1 MFRGAIVRTS
11 VAWIATTAAGPAN
24 GDPSEYVDV
33 LLSDAGKKRAAQRA
47 LKKRLAARAS
57 AAAAPPATGIG
68 NIRAGEKS
76 GATVEAELRAPT
88 LGDVVAELER
98 ARLFGILEELVL
110 WKNTTNEEVLK
121 RARTEIWQSWRRACA
136 ENAGHPRA
144 VDLFDRHTRPAFHDP
159 FAGGGALPLD
169 AQRLGLEAHASD
181 LNPVA
186 VLINKAMIEIR
197 PKFAGRPPVN
207 PESQGEPTVI
217 AKTWRGAQGLAEDVR
232 HYGQWMRERVLTSM
246 MTWWWGVDVCPR
258 RGRGD
263 GAQRTAR

>member
-47 LKKRLAARAS
+47 LKKRLAARVS

-98 ARLFGILEELVL
+98 AHLFGILEELVL

-144 VDLFDRHTRPAFHDP
+144 VDLFADLAL
-159 FAGGGALPLD
+159 GGKHSTVPQADNDIGLPRS
-169 AQRLGLEAHASD
+169 QHRLAAEVTNRGCHGDVRD
-181 LNPVA
+181 LLRA
-186 VLINKAMIEIR
+186 VLVELSRLQGVPHEFLLACRRVVGSAR
-197 PKFAGRPPVN
+197 PNA
-207 PESQGEPTVI
+207 
-217 AKTWRGAQGLAEDVR
+217 L
-232 HYGQWMRERVLTSM
+232 
-246 MTWWWGVDVCPR
+246 
-258 RGRGD
+258 
-263 GAQRTAR
+263 

>member
-11 VAWIATTAAGPAN
+11 VATAAGPAN

-47 LKKRLAARAS
+47 LKTPGSSRIGR
-57 AAAAPPATGIG
+57 AAAPPATGIG

-144 VDLFDRHTRPAFHDP
+144 ERCSIVTRCLRSTTRSLAAAPCRSKRSGSASKPMPATST
-159 FAGGGALPLD
+159 
-169 AQRLGLEAHASD
+169 R
-181 LNPVA
+181 
-186 VLINKAMIEIR
+186 
-197 PKFAGRPPVN
+197 
-207 PESQGEPTVI
+207 
-217 AKTWRGAQGLAEDVR
+217 WR
-232 HYGQWMRERVLTSM
+232 
-246 MTWWWGVDVCPR
+246 C
-258 RGRGD
+258 
-263 GAQRTAR
+263 